1 MDTRGVR
8 SMSEFSVNAEYRAS
22 ADSVWKE
29 LADFGGIGEWAPGM
43 ESCKLEGSGVGAV
56 RVLGMPGGAVIKER
70 LEALDDAARSLSY
83 SIIEGPM
90 PVENYLATIKVSEQG
105 SGSRVDWGAS
115 FEVPEGVPADAI
127 GAGVS
132 GAYSGML
139 DALRTR
145 LGES

>member
-1 MDTRGVR
+1 
-8 SMSEFSVNAEYRAS
+8 MSEYSVNADYQAS
-22 ADSVWKE
+22 ADTVWKE

-56 RVLGMPGGAVIKER
+56 RVLGMPGGVVIKER
-70 LEALDDAARSLSY
+70 LESLDESARCLTY
-83 SIIEGPM
+83 SITEGPM
-90 PVENYLATIKVSEQG
+90 PVENYLATVKVSEQG

-115 FEVPEGVPADAI
+115 FDAPEGIPADAI